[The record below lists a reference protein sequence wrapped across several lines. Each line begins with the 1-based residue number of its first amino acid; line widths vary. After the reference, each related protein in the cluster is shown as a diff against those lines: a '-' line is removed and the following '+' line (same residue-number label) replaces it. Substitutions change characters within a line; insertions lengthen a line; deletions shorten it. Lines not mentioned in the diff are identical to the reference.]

1 MRLIDADALLAG
13 IEEIM
18 KSPWY
23 NRGKTGHG
31 EDIGFMHAAYL
42 ERKEAV
48 EVIRDLCIK
57 NAPTVGGWVSVK
69 DRLPDHSCT
78 VLTYH
83 DYGGMQVLDYSMKH
97 KLFNCHD
104 WNKKAELDSIKI
116 ESVTHWQPLP
126 EPPKEVDE
134 NGV

>member
-1 MRLIDADALLAG
+1 MRLIDADELFSI
-13 IEEIM
+13 IEERHDLYKDCDYIGDKARRDELGALM
-18 KSPWY
+18 A
-23 NRGKTGHG
+23 
-31 EDIGFMHAAYL
+31 DI
-42 ERKEAV
+42 V
-48 EVIRDLCIK
+48 
-57 NAPTVGGWVSVK
+57 NAPTMGEWISVK

-78 VLTYH
+78 VLAYH

-126 EPPKEVDE
+126 EPPKEE
-134 NGV
+134 SNE